1 MVYINLMSE
10 LKHIFNFIKQL
21 KWFISA
27 VIALTLFIITKFF
40 LFDIVKVNANDMQC
54 AYNYADVLVIKK
66 IANNYKINDCIYL
79 KYPIKD
85 TGINTTYFV
94 QRIVALAGDSL
105 EIKDKLLFVNGIEI
119 KDASTIKHNYY
130 FKTDKYKIDSAFKMR
145 YQLTQGGSIS
155 NEFDYNFSLT
165 KTQAD
170 SLTENQNIKKI
181 ELKSLSKNNFDITCF
196 PFSLHY
202 PWNKDNYGKLYIP
215 KKNDTLQLDSL
226 SIDVYKTIIEQYE
239 NNTLVI
245 SNDSIFINNTLT
257 KQYVVT
263 QNYYFV
269 MADNRD
275 NANDSRMWGF
285 LPQNYIVGKV
295 IGVIKKAKK

>member
-1 MVYINLMSE
+1 M
-10 LKHIFNFIKQL
+10 LKLNQIFNFIKQL

-27 VIALTLFIITKFF
+27 ALALILFIICKFF

-54 AYNYADVLVIKK
+54 TYNYGDVLCIKK
-66 IANNYKINDCIYL
+66 FANNYKVNDCVYL

-85 TGINTTYFV
+85 SGIATTYFV
-94 QRIVALAGDSL
+94 QRIVAMAGDSF
-105 EIKDKLLFVNGIEI
+105 EIKDKLIVVNGIKLE
-119 KDASTIKHNYY
+119 DTSTIIHNYY
-130 FKTDKYKIDSAFKMR
+130 IKTNEYKIDSMFTMR

-170 SLTENQNIKKI
+170 SLTQNQYIKKI
-181 ELKSLSKNNFDITCF
+181 ELKSLSKNNFDINCF
-196 PFSLHY
+196 PFSIHY
-202 PWNKDNYGKLYIP
+202 TWNKDNYGQLYIP
-215 KKNDTLQLDSL
+215 KKNDTLTLDSL
-226 SIDVYKTIIEQYE
+226 NIDLYKTIIEQYE
-239 NNTLVI
+239 NNTLI
-245 SNDSIFINNTLT
+245 INNDSIFINNLFT
-257 KQYVVT
+257 KQYIVK

-285 LPQNYIVGKV
+285 LPQNYIIGKV
-295 IGVIKKAKK
+295 IGIIKKAKK